1 MAIVVPNQV
10 FAEITLGGRT
20 LKVVGYLPWHE
31 GRNRVERFIASRFR
45 KAHGAEVKS
54 FLPTLIS
61 LESTAGEILAA
72 IGVRSA
78 QTEKLFL
85 EQYLSQSI
93 ETEISHRSRSL
104 CSRKDVIEVGN
115 LAGGQRGISRT
126 FFAVLIAVLQD
137 WGARWLACTGTA
149 EVANVFHR
157 LGIQPIEIGAAHQ
170 DQLANGGVGWGTYY
184 EHQPVVMVGE
194 IAAGLDRVEQ
204 SGFLRR
210 CGYQPAEV
218 SDVLIA

>member
-10 FAEITLGGRT
+10 FAEITLGGRA

-31 GRNRVERFIASRFR
+31 GRGRVERFIASRFR
-45 KAHGAEVKS
+45 KAHGADVKT

-61 LESTAGEILAA
+61 LETVAGEILAA

-85 EQYLSQSI
+85 EQYLSHSI
-93 ETEISHRSRSL
+93 ETEISHRSRAI
-104 CSRKDVIEVGN
+104 CSRRDVIEVGN

-126 FFAVLIAVLQD
+126 FFAVLTAVLQD

-157 LGIQPIEIGAAHQ
+157 LGIQPIELSAAHP
-170 DQLANGGVGWGTYY
+170 DRLPNGSAGWGSYY

-194 IAAGLDRVEQ
+194 IAAGLSRVEKT
-204 SGFLRR
+204 GFLQR
-210 CGYQPAEV
+210 CGYQAAEV

>member
-10 FAEITLGGRT
+10 FAEITLGGRL

-31 GRNRVERFIASRFR
+31 GRSRVERFIAARFR
-45 KAHGAEVKS
+45 KVHGAEVKT

-61 LESTAGEILAA
+61 LESTTGEILAA

-78 QTEKLFL
+78 QAERLFL
-85 EQYLSQSI
+85 EQYLVQSI
-93 ETEISHRSRSL
+93 ETEISRHSRSI

-115 LAGGQRGISRT
+115 LAGGLRGISRA
-126 FFAVLIAVLQD
+126 FFAVLTAVLQG

-157 LGIQPIEIGAAHQ
+157 LGIQPIELSAAHP
-170 DQLANGGVGWGTYY
+170 DRLPNGGAGWGTYY

-194 IAAGLDRVEQ
+194 IAAGLNRVEQ
-204 SGFLRR
+204 TGFLQR